1 MKMQL
6 RDKMPMPAKKKAKK
20 DAEEMDLHDLADDDN
35 ESEGKD
41 LAADE
46 EGEMAG
52 GPAEG
57 EDQNENA
64 PDREEGEDEA
74 EESSESPEFE
84 AGEEEGAQEDHSDKL
99 ADVPDHALMAELKKR
114 GLMKKMDEES
124 DAEMPAEPAADMASA
139 GGSAY

>member
-1 MKMQL
+1 MKASL

-35 ESEGKD
+35 ESDGED
-41 LAADE
+41 LGEDE
-46 EGEMAG
+46 RDEMSG
-52 GPAEG
+52 GAAEG

-64 PDREEGEDEA
+64 PDREAGEDEA
-74 EESSESPEFE
+74 EEASESPEFE

-99 ADVPDHALMAELKKR
+99 AEVPDHALMAELKKR

-124 DAEMPAEPAADMASA
+124 DAEMPAEPSPDMAAS